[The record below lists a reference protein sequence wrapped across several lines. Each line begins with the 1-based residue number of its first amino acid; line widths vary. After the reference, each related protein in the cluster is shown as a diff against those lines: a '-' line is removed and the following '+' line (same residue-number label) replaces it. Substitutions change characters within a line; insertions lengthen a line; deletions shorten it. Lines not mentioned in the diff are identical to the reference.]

1 MPRKEIAAKLP
12 ALTPQPHG
20 GALYAGGIPG
30 HIGAGGRPRSVLR
43 QRLRGSFEDRI
54 RVLEEIADDTSAD
67 CQDRIRGLDVL
78 AKYGLGT
85 VKEVSVDEVRE
96 RVRRTVEVIRNEL
109 PENLTTHVI
118 NLLRDIWTT

>member
-1 MPRKEIAAKLP
+1 M
-12 ALTPQPHG
+12 
-20 GALYAGGIPG
+20 
-30 HIGAGGRPRSVLR
+30 LR

-118 NLLRDIWTT
+118 NLLRDICRARSATRRVARGGRAADRRRSRRPGAGSERGDS